1 MPRNQKNNKRPSN
14 KKKSGPPRRKAY
26 VQKIQMAN
34 LKPSTSMVRF
44 EGKKKYQCLLQT
56 GANNKSI
63 LRIPASYI
71 ADPVAETG
79 TWTQDNSARL
89 VETTANFY
97 GKYNHYK
104 VLGSRITVSV
114 KTLLA
119 DGTQQLNNMVL
130 IARVTNTNV
139 YTISSELKDLEGDY
153 AVKSRQWGGYSNTG
167 YRQARVSMGYSPKKQ
182 LGLKDVED
190 NGTIKV
196 STASYGLS
204 ASDNTFFNVI
214 ICGELDSSTSGHSS
228 AIVDVKMNY
237 LLRFEEPRS
246 DENAPVAL

>member
-1 MPRNQKNNKRPSN
+1 MPKTTRKPRQPR
-14 KKKSGPPRRKAY
+14 KKAPRRKPF

-34 LKPSTSMVRF
+34 LKPSTSLVRF
-44 EGKKKYQCLLQT
+44 EGKKKYQCLFQS

-63 LRIPASYI
+63 LRIPASFI
-71 ADPVAETG
+71 ADPVVETG

-89 VETTANFY
+89 VETTSNFY

-104 VLGSRITVSV
+104 VLGSRISV
-114 KTLLA
+114 TIKSLLA
-119 DGTQQLNNMVL
+119 DGTQQLNNIVML
-130 IARVTNTNV
+130 ARVTNTNT

-153 AVKSRQWGGYSNTG
+153 AVKSRQWGGFSNTG
-167 YRQARVSMGYSPKKQ
+167 YRQGRLSMGYSPKKQ

-214 ICGELDSSTSGHSS
+214 VAGELDAATSGHSS

-237 LLRFEEPRS
+237 LLRFEEPKS
-246 DENAPVAL
+246 DENAPVAM